1 MALLSS
7 TWGMRKP
14 RYDCVIIGSGYGGSI
29 SAARLTSAGLNPPPS
44 VCVLERGR
52 EWPVGQFPDTLPRF
66 VEELRSPVNPLGLY
80 DLVNYANISV
90 IKGNGLG
97 GTSLVNANVALI
109 PDRTAFEQAGW
120 PSSLTRDELLP
131 YYEKARS
138 VLNPSPHPRFASLPK
153 REALQARA
161 RELGTTVEALPI
173 TVNFEQRLDNGHGI
187 GQPACID
194 CGDCVTGC
202 NTGAKNTLYM
212 NYLRMAKRA
221 GAEIFTQTEAE
232 WLERIPDGGWRVHG
246 TFRPDHFGTQPFT
259 IAASR
264 VILAAGAINSTEI
277 LLRSAA
283 HGLPVSTRLGE
294 GFSGNGDFF
303 GVAYNGAAYLQVL
316 GFGNHPESPG
326 AATPPGPTITTVLR
340 YTGGAPTE
348 HFLLED
354 LSFPRALFQ
363 ASQVSFAA
371 LPGTDFG
378 PLLDFEKAG
387 RVLKDLLQS
396 EPYTRAGALN
406 HSMLYLVTAFDDARG
421 RIGLAPGSGQAS
433 IEWEG
438 AGAQAGFAR
447 LNDELRNH
455 ARALGARFIENPI
468 WSAFGLRRLITA
480 HPLGGC
486 PIGEDAASGAVD
498 EFGRVFASGSAVHE
512 GLRVADGALVPS
524 ALGVNPFLTI
534 SALSERAV
542 AFQIDELRGVPY
554 PARRVM
560 VAMAAGASTSRA
572 APEPPE
578 TPAVITHAPRVGL
591 AFDERMSGWYAAVE
605 AAAAAGG
612 GAVRPA
618 GPPASASGCSVD
630 LHISIPDLHAFLND
644 PDHKAAL
651 TGSIRFENFTG
662 LAPAQFDLDPA
673 ASFFEYLRVNP
684 DSGFTE
690 MVYNAAFR
698 TPSGAYTLD
707 GRKLLRRDST
717 DRSTI
722 VAELAED
729 LTTLPMVVRTAEPEP
744 RQAGAGV
751 LKFRALE
758 DLESLASAV
767 SFLTSFRVTGAPDLE
782 TELDARRE
790 FLAFTSDFLRTE
802 YGFAW
807 PGEH

>member
-1 MALLSS
+1 MALLST
-7 TWGMRKP
+7 TWGRRKP
-14 RYDCVIIGSGYGGSI
+14 RYDCIIVGSGYGGAI
-29 SAARLTSAGLNPPPS
+29 SAARLAGAGLNPSPS

-52 EWPVGQFPDTLPRF
+52 EWPIGQFPDTLPRF

-80 DLVNYANISV
+80 DLVNYPDISV

-109 PDRTAFEQAGW
+109 PEQRAFQQAGW
-120 PSSLTRDELLP
+120 PDSLTRDELLP
-131 YYEKARS
+131 YYEKARA
-138 VLNPSPHPRFASLPK
+138 VLNPSPHPRFANLPK
-153 REALQARA
+153 REALEARA
-161 RELGTTVEALPI
+161 RELGATVEALPI
-173 TVNFEQRLDNGHGI
+173 TVNFENRPDNGHGVA
-187 GQPACID
+187 QPACID

-212 NYLRMAKRA
+212 NYLPMAKSA
-221 GAEIFTQTEAE
+221 GAEIFTQTEVE
-232 WLERIPDGGWRVHG
+232 WIEKIPAGGWRVHG
-246 TFRPDHFGTQPFT
+246 TFRPDHFGAQPFT

-283 HGLPVSTRLGE
+283 HGLSVSTRVGE

-303 GVAYNGAAYLQVL
+303 GVAYNGSAYLQVL

-340 YTGGAPTE
+340 YTSGEPTQ
-348 HFLLED
+348 HFLIED

-363 ASQVSFAA
+363 AAQVSFAA

-378 PLLDFEKAG
+378 AALDFQRAG
-387 RVLKDLLQS
+387 RVLKDLLQA
-396 EPYTRAGALN
+396 EPYAQSGALN

-421 RIGLAPGSGQAS
+421 RIWLAPGSGQATIDWS
-433 IEWEG
+433 G

-447 LNDELRNH
+447 VNDELRNH

-486 PIGEDAASGAVD
+486 PIGEDAASGVVD
-498 EFGRVFASGSAVHE
+498 EFGRVFASGSTVHE

-554 PARRVM
+554 PARRVA
-560 VAMAAGASTSRA
+560 VAMAAGAAASAA
-572 APEPPE
+572 APQPPE
-578 TPAVITHAPRVGL
+578 TPAIVSHAPRVGL
-591 AFDERMSGWYAAVE
+591 AFDEKMSGWYAAAE

-612 GAVRPA
+612 GAVRSP
-618 GPPASASGCSVD
+618 GPPAGASGCSVD
-630 LHISIPDLHAFLND
+630 LHIAIPDLGAFLDD
-644 PDHKAAL
+644 PNHKAAL
-651 TGSIRFENFTG
+651 TGSIRFDRFAG

-684 DSGFTE
+684 ESGFTE

-698 TPSGAYTLD
+698 TPEGGYTLD

-717 DRSTI
+717 ERST
-722 VAELAED
+722 VLAELAED
-729 LTTLPMVVRTAEPEP
+729 FTTLPMVVRSAEPQP
-744 RQAGAGV
+744 RQAGSGV
-751 LKFRALE
+751 LKFRILE
-758 DLESLASAV
+758 DLESLAGTV
-767 SFLTSFRVTGAPDLE
+767 SFLTSFRVTNAPDLE
-782 TELDARRE
+782 AELEARRE

-807 PGEH
+807 PGER